1 MIDYGYTTAS
11 LLAVLFAVVVDLFVL
26 RTRILR
32 TKLFWASYGIVVFFQ
47 LIVNGVLTGLRIVQ
61 YDPRVIIG
69 LRLAYA
75 PLEDL
80 GFGFGL
86 VTLTLTLWAWLEQHA
101 RRSHREA
108 AASATETPSVAT
120 TSTDRTRST

>member
-1 MIDYGYTTAS
+1 MIDYGYTGAS
-11 LLAVLFAVVVDLFVL
+11 LLAIALAVAVDLFVL

-32 TKLFWASYGIVVFFQ
+32 TKLFWAAYGIVVFFQ
-47 LIVNGVLTGLRIVQ
+47 LIVNGVLTGLGVVQ

-69 LRLAYA
+69 IRLAYA

-86 VTLTLTLWAWLEQHA
+86 VALTLTLWARLEQHSRRPRSPLAA
-101 RRSHREA
+101 R
-108 AASATETPSVAT
+108 AASI
-120 TSTDRTRST
+120 TSTDRTTRT

>member
-1 MIDYGYTTAS
+1 MIDYGYTAAS
-11 LLAVLFAVVVDLFVL
+11 LLTILVAVVVDLFVL

-32 TKLFWASYGIVVFFQ
+32 TKAFWASYGIVFFFQ
-47 LIVNGVLTGLRIVQ
+47 LIVNGVLTGFGIVQ

-69 LRLAYA
+69 IRLAYA

-86 VTLTLTLWAWLEQHA
+86 VTMTLSLWARLEHNA
-101 RRSHREA
+101 RQKRRA
-108 AASATETPSVAT
+108 PIDAPAT
-120 TSTDRTRST
+120 TSPDRFTDRTTQP